1 VAAGARFC
9 SECGKSLASVSPPR
23 QPMKLSQITDIYKRG
38 DLQQSKAL
46 LLDYVQSAPKE
57 TSAWI
62 LLGNVLRDLDEDD
75 EAEKAYMT
83 ALQLNPLAYEAHT
96 GLGVV
101 NRKRGFYD
109 LAVNFYQLALQANP
123 RYAQAYSSMAHVELK
138 RGRDAQALQYAL
150 KGYELDKKDPV
161 VAANLAVCYH
171 YNNRFAERDRML
183 QVAQKLGYRSLDGL
197 QRIFRGETSV
207 RD

>member
-1 VAAGARFC
+1 
-9 SECGKSLASVSPPR
+9 
-23 QPMKLSQITDIYKRG
+23 MKLSQISDLYTRG

-46 LLDYVQSAPKE
+46 LQDYVQSTPKDA
-57 TSAWI
+57 TAWI
-62 LLGNVLRDLDEDD
+62 ILGNVHRDLDEDD
-75 EAEKAYMT
+75 EAEKAYMK
-83 ALQLNPLAYEAHT
+83 ALELNPLAYQAHT
-96 GLGVV
+96 GLGAV

-109 LAVNFYQLALQANP
+109 LAINFYELALQANP

-161 VAANLAVCYH
+161 VAANLAVAYH
-171 YNNRFAERDRML
+171 YNNRFAERDRMF
-183 QVAQKLGYRSLDGL
+183 QVCQKMGYRSLDGL